1 MTHQK
6 LKLPLG
12 VIHKGCPHKF
22 RNFWNP
28 PPPPVQAF
36 WLTTTPNPS
45 LVRADTRLALF
56 EALQLV
62 NNSYLRVKKLI
73 ILFENNVKNI
83 RMKTISEMMSLRC
96 VPYIL
101 YWIQAEWKFYIQ
113 TYCQIIWVN
122 FTNMVA
128 IIFFPSGRPHLANH
142 PPPPPVRIYPLLS
155 DPTLPPLGPAIL
167 YGWSPVGN
175 TVNWFRLKINWMVSI
190 SNNIALHCMKFN
202 IDFFSKCDQ
211 IRNFLWIWSHFLT
224 ESVMKNF
231 IFV

>member
-6 LKLPLG
+6 LKFSLG

-22 RNFWNP
+22 GNFWN

-36 WLTTTPNPS
+36 WLTTTSNPS
-45 LVRADTRLALF
+45 LVRANTRLALF
-56 EALQLV
+56 ETLQLV

-83 RMKTISEMMSLRC
+83 RMKTIFEMMSLHC

-142 PPPPPVRIYPLLS
+142 PPPLPLSAFVHFCLTPLS
-155 DPTLPPLGPAIL
+155 PL
-167 YGWSPVGN
+167 
-175 TVNWFRLKINWMVSI
+175 
-190 SNNIALHCMKFN
+190 
-202 IDFFSKCDQ
+202 
-211 IRNFLWIWSHFLT
+211 
-224 ESVMKNF
+224 
-231 IFV
+231 